1 MGKSYWYVT
10 FSTPKG
16 FVASTLEIPGRSFK
30 PIDAIEFV
38 SNQGIFKFTEIGIYY
53 HKRISKAEYIRFRE
67 LSKKK

>member
-1 MGKSYWYVT
+1 MEKSYWYVT

-53 HKRISKAEYIRFRE
+53 HKRISKAEYIRFHE